1 MAGAHRLALGQQH
14 RRGDRAVEPA
24 VGHRRAQLRALQV
37 GADRGNAR
45 PDRGHHGRPIG
56 GPGPAGFVPAQRGPD
71 IGFRSIARQRCRGA
85 ALRRH
90 FECDRGQQAACS
102 QQADGVAVPC
112 LVLLGV
118 VLLAE
123 QEGVGR
129 HQRGH
134 AFADVGHRRS
144 RRAGGQRQQQDD
156 GGDSTTHATILS
168 HSTHRRMTKTFPA
181 RVGMTLLLA
190 LAAALLCR
198 WLRTPLPWMIGPLL
212 ATGVASMLGQPTR
225 SFGPFRNAGQAII
238 GTALGLY
245 FTPQVTALVASLW
258 WAIVLAIA
266 WALGLGWA
274 FGHWLHRAQAGRFGG
289 TPAQQ
294 RATSYFA
301 GAIGG
306 ASEMT
311 LLAERAGART
321 DLVAAAHSLRLLI
334 VTLVVPFGF
343 TLAGLH
349 GLDPTLP
356 GARVVHWGGLA
367 VLGMAALAGAK
378 LMQRTGRAN
387 PWFIGALLVAM
398 GLTMAGI
405 ELSAMPQWLTNTAQL
420 LIGVSLGVRF
430 SAGFMRTAP
439 RWLGS
444 VAAGT
449 LGMIGLCAAF
459 AVLLAWATGLH
470 WATLILGTSPGG
482 IAEMAITAKV
492 LQLGVPVV
500 TAFQVCRLVAVL
512 MLVEPLYRWGF
523 LR

>member
-1 MAGAHRLALGQQH
+1 MT
-14 RRGDRAVEPA
+14 
-24 VGHRRAQLRALQV
+24 
-37 GADRGNAR
+37 
-45 PDRGHHGRPIG
+45 
-56 GPGPAGFVPAQRGPD
+56 
-71 IGFRSIARQRCRGA
+71 
-85 ALRRH
+85 
-90 FECDRGQQAACS
+90 
-102 QQADGVAVPC
+102 
-112 LVLLGV
+112 
-118 VLLAE
+118 
-123 QEGVGR
+123 
-129 HQRGH
+129 
-134 AFADVGHRRS
+134 
-144 RRAGGQRQQQDD
+144 
-156 GGDSTTHATILS
+156 STL
-168 HSTHRRMTKTFPA
+168 PA
-181 RVGMTLLLA
+181 RVALTLLLA

-212 ATGVASMLGQPTR
+212 ATAVASVLGQPTR
-225 SFGPFRNAGQAII
+225 SFGPFRNAGQSII
-238 GTALGLY
+238 GMALGLY

-258 WAIVLAIA
+258 WAIVLAIV

-274 FGHWLHRAQAGRFGG
+274 FGRWLHRGHAARIGG
-289 TPAQQ
+289 TDREQ

-311 LLAERAGART
+311 LLAEREGGRT

-334 VTLVVPFGF
+334 VTLVVPFAF

-356 GARVVHWGGLA
+356 GPREVHGVGLG
-367 VLGMAALAGAK
+367 VLVAASVAGAW

-405 ELSAMPQWLTNTAQL
+405 ELSALPQWLTNAAQL

-430 SAGFMRTAP
+430 SAGFVRTAP
-439 RWLGS
+439 RWLAS
-444 VAAGT
+444 VALGT
-449 LGMIGLCAAF
+449 VSMIVLCAGV
-459 AVLLAWATGLH
+459 AVLLSLGTGLH
-470 WATLILGTSPGG
+470 WATLVLGTSPGG